1 MTGVRRRLGALLAV
15 LVAAL
20 GLVLGGATA
29 ASAHATLEGT
39 DPERGSVVATAPAAV
54 TLTFSEGVSLSTDS
68 VRVLDPQGNAVDDG
82 KPDHVDGRAATARV
96 ALRSGLANGTYTV
109 AWRAVSED
117 SHPVGG
123 AFTFSIGA
131 PSDTSVNPAAVQGA
145 KADGAVAFAY
155 GTARTVAYAAFAL
168 LVGAAAFVIVVW
180 PGGAAVRGVQRLLM
194 TGWVALLLSTVA
206 VLMLRGPYERG
217 SGLGQ
222 SFDLSLVR
230 ATLDERIGTALAARL
245 LLLAAAGVF
254 LSLLVGQL
262 GTQQPKPAPA
272 PEVDAAA
279 DAADAA
285 GPEDEEEAEEAE
297 LRRLERAAAER
308 PQRDTRLGLGLAGL
322 ALALAL
328 SATWVG
334 ADHSSVG
341 LQVPLAL
348 PLAALHLLAMAGWL
362 GGLAVLAVGLRRGLP
377 AAAVDRFSKLAFWL
391 VAVLVVTGVYQSWR
405 GLGSWSALV
414 DTSYGRL
421 LLIKVGCVAAM
432 LGVAWISRAWTA
444 RLRGTDEAASEAAA
458 DANAARAGGT
468 AGTAEADANAA
479 RAGETAG
486 TAVGA
491 GAGGADDARGEWAT
505 EAPTTAGDVMDVT
518 STAEA
523 ATGGEGAAGDGAG
536 AGAGAA
542 NAAGAGG
549 VAGTAVGAGGPVD
562 VADTAGAAAAGGEG
576 AAGAGD
582 VTGTAN
588 VAGTAG
594 ATAAGAST
602 VAGQPDDD
610 VRGAGGRGE
619 DPARAAQLARQ
630 RAVRDRARGERAAV
644 GSPARAGLR
653 RSVVVETAVA
663 VAVLVVT
670 TMLTNSPPGRV
681 AQAVAD
687 APATAGAGASAS
699 PVPGRTE
706 ELELPYDTGGRTANA
721 KGTAVVTVSPV
732 ATGPNAVTLKLTD
745 SAGQPAEVP
754 ELELAFTLPDRDLGP
769 LPVTLQAQGT
779 GSWTGTAQ
787 LPLNGVWVVSV
798 TVRSSD
804 IDQVTATRQL
814 KVGP

>member
-1 MTGVRRRLGALLAV
+1 MVTGARRRLGALLVV

-54 TLTFSEGVSLSTDS
+54 TLTFSEGVSLSADS

-82 KPDHVDGRAATARV
+82 KPEHVDGRAATARV
-96 ALRSGLANGTYTV
+96 ALRSGLADGTYTV

-123 AFTFSIGA
+123 AFTFSVGA
-131 PSDTSVNPAAVQGA
+131 PSDTSVDAAAVQGA

-155 GTARTVAYAAFAL
+155 GTARTVAYVAFAL
-168 LVGAAAFVIVVW
+168 LAGAAAFVVVVW

-217 SGLGQ
+217 TGLGQ

-262 GTQQPKPAPA
+262 GVPKPVPAADPA
-272 PEVDAAA
+272 PEPE
-279 DAADAA
+279 
-285 GPEDEEEAEEAE
+285 PEDEEEAE

-308 PQRDTRLGLGLAGL
+308 PQRDARLGLGLAGL
-322 ALALAL
+322 VLALAL
-328 SATWVG
+328 TATWVG

-341 LQVPLAL
+341 IQVPLAL
-348 PLAALHLLAMAGWL
+348 PMAALHLLAMAGWL
-362 GGLAVLAVGLRRGLP
+362 GGLAVLAVGLRHGLS
-377 AAAVDRFSKLAFWL
+377 AGAVDRFSKLAFWL
-391 VAVLVVTGVYQSWR
+391 VAVLAVTGVYQSWR

-414 DTSYGRL
+414 DTEYGRL
-421 LLIKVGCVAAM
+421 LLIKIGCVAAM

-444 RLRGTDEAASEAAA
+444 RLRAA
-458 DANAARAGGT
+458 DGAPTGAVAAGTAVAGTVEAGAT
-468 AGTAEADANAA
+468 KAKTVEAESAAAGTAEAEAVKAKA
-479 RAGETAG
+479 VEAEGAEAG
-486 TAVGA
+486 TAAAETVEA
-491 GAGGADDARGEWAT
+491 GAAE
-505 EAPTTAGDVMDVT
+505 
-518 STAEA
+518 AEA
-523 ATGGEGAAGDGAG
+523 AKAKTVEAEAAETGAAAAKTAAAETAEPGAAEPGAAEPGAAEPGAAEPGAAEPGAG
-536 AGAGAA
+536 EGAGAA
-542 NAAGAGG
+542 DGS
-549 VAGTAVGAGGPVD
+549 P
-562 VADTAGAAAAGGEG
+562 E
-576 AAGAGD
+576 
-582 VTGTAN
+582 
-588 VAGTAG
+588 
-594 ATAAGAST
+594 
-602 VAGQPDDD
+602 
-610 VRGAGGRGE
+610 
-619 DPARAAQLARQ
+619 RAAQLARQ
-630 RAVRDRARGERAAV
+630 RALRERARGERTAV

-663 VAVLVVT
+663 MLVLVVT

-687 APATAGAGASAS
+687 APATAGTGAGAGAGASA
-699 PVPGRTE
+699 VPGRTE
-706 ELELPYDTGGRTANA
+706 ELKLPYDTGGRTANA
-721 KGTAVVTVSPV
+721 KGTAVVTVNPV

-745 SAGQPAEVP
+745 SAGQPTEVP

>member
-1 MTGVRRRLGALLAV
+1 MVTGARRRLGALLAV

-39 DPERGSVVATAPAAV
+39 DPARGSVVATAPAAV
-54 TLTFSEGVSLSTDS
+54 TLTFSEGVSLAADS

-82 KPDHVDGRAATARV
+82 KPEHVDGRAATARV
-96 ALRSGLANGTYTV
+96 ALRANLANGTYTV

-123 AFTFSIGA
+123 AFTFSVGA
-131 PSDTSVNPAAVQGA
+131 PSDTSVDAAAVQDAEAG
-145 KADGAVAFAY
+145 GAVAFAY
-155 GTARTVAYAAFAL
+155 GTARTVAYLAFAL
-168 LVGAAAFVIVVW
+168 LAGAAAFVVVVW
-180 PGGAAVRGVQRLLM
+180 PRGASVRGVQRLLM

-217 SGLGQ
+217 TGLGQ

-262 GTQQPKPAPA
+262 GMQQPKAVP
-272 PEVDAAA
+272 
-279 DAADAA
+279 A
-285 GPEDEEEAEEAE
+285 GPEAEPEEPEDPEDEEEAE

-341 LQVPLAL
+341 IQVALAL

-362 GGLAVLAVGLRRGLP
+362 GGLAALAVGLRHGLP
-377 AAAVDRFSKLAFWL
+377 AAAVDRFSKLAFRL

-405 GLGSWSALV
+405 GLGSWGALV
-414 DTSYGRL
+414 DTEYGRL

-444 RLRGTDEAASEAAA
+444 RLRGADE
-458 DANAARAGGT
+458 
-468 AGTAEADANAA
+468 
-479 RAGETAG
+479 
-486 TAVGA
+486 
-491 GAGGADDARGEWAT
+491 
-505 EAPTTAGDVMDVT
+505 TT
-518 STAEA
+518 
-523 ATGGEGAAGDGAG
+523 
-536 AGAGAA
+536 
-542 NAAGAGG
+542 
-549 VAGTAVGAGGPVD
+549 
-562 VADTAGAAAAGGEG
+562 AAAAG
-576 AAGAGD
+576 A
-582 VTGTAN
+582 TADTE
-588 VAGTAG
+588 TAG
-594 ATAAGAST
+594 ATAGVAAVGAT
-602 VAGQPDDD
+602 AAADATAADAP
-610 VRGAGGRGE
+610 AGGG
-619 DPARAAQLARQ
+619 DPERAAQLARQ
-630 RAVRDRARGERAAV
+630 RALRDRARGERAAA

-663 VAVLVVT
+663 VLVLVVT

-681 AQAVAD
+681 ARAVAD
-687 APATAGAGASAS
+687 APATAGAGAGASAGAS
-699 PVPGRTE
+699 AVPGRTE
-706 ELELPYDTGGRTANA
+706 ELRLPYDTGGRTANA
-721 KGTAVVTVSPV
+721 KGSATVTVNPV

-745 SAGQPAEVP
+745 SAGQPTEVP

-769 LPVTLQAQGT
+769 LPVTLQPQGT

-804 IDQVTATRQL
+804 IDQATATAQL
-814 KVGP
+814 KVGQ